1 MIRWQKY
8 KKYSETA
15 NKICIFAEKAVLLLP
30 KKGRLNGI
38 MPEIVLHYI
47 WEKCLWAGYEQQT
60 TDGKTVEIL
69 SVGEHNRDAGPD
81 YSHARVRID
90 GKEWIG
96 NIEIHVCSSDWTK
109 HRHHLDKAY
118 DNIILHVV
126 RTADKPVYNSQ
137 GELVPQCE
145 LNYPSDKDYL
155 SGLFAAAQQMD
166 SAVARIGCAEQ
177 LLHDPQL
184 LTEGWRKTLLQKRME
199 CKRASITRLLE
210 ITKGSWEHA
219 LYISLARNFGFHTNS
234 VPFEELAINTPL
246 SYLQKHRNSLFQ
258 LTALLMGQAGLIG
271 DALDLQKEYV
281 FLRAKFGLT
290 PLDASVWKHARMR
303 PQNNPELRIRQ
314 FAQLIYQSENLLSKI
329 LDTDD
334 LKQLESLFLVDKMG
348 KSSID
353 ILLINT
359 VIPYKYAYAL
369 SRHNTAQAEQAL
381 RLMEKIAPE
390 NNTIVRQWRVL
401 GQEVK
406 NAADTQALLHLYQ
419 NYCQHHECINCEVG
433 YKIFENRQLTLF

>member
-1 MIRWQKY
+1 
-8 KKYSETA
+8 
-15 NKICIFAEKAVLLLP
+15 
-30 KKGRLNGI
+30 

-47 WEKCLWAGYEQQT
+47 WEHCLWAGFDQYT
-60 TDGKTVEIL
+60 TDGKKVEIL

-90 GKEWIG
+90 GKEWVG
-96 NIEIHVCSSDWTK
+96 NIEIHVCASDWTK
-109 HRHHLDKAY
+109 HHHHLDKAY

-126 RTADKPVYNSQ
+126 RTADKPVYNSK

-155 SGLFAAAQQMD
+155 SALFESAQRMD
-166 SAVARIGCAEQ
+166 SAIARIGCAEQ
-177 LLHDPQL
+177 LLHDPRL
-184 LTEGWRKTLLQKRME
+184 LTEGWRKTLLCKRLE

-246 SYLQKHRNSLFQ
+246 SCLQKHRNSLFQ
-258 LTALLMGQAGLIG
+258 LTALLLGQAGLVQEPE
-271 DALDLQKEYV
+271 LQKEYD
-281 FLRAKFGLT
+281 FLRVKFGLT
-290 PLDASVWKHARMR
+290 PLEGSIWKHARLR
-303 PQNNPELRIRQ
+303 PQNSPELRIRQ
-314 FAQLIYQSENLLSKI
+314 FAQLMHQSENLLSKI

-334 LKQLESLFLVDKMG
+334 LKELEVLFAVPQMG
-348 KSSID
+348 KSSVD

-369 SRHNTAQAEQAL
+369 HQNNPVKAEQAM
-381 RLMEKIAPE
+381 RLMEKIPAE

>member
-1 MIRWQKY
+1 
-8 KKYSETA
+8 
-15 NKICIFAEKAVLLLP
+15 
-30 KKGRLNGI
+30 
-38 MPEIVLHYI
+38 MPEIILHYI
-47 WEKCLWAGYEQQT
+47 WEHCLWAGFEQYT
-60 TDGKTVEIL
+60 TDGKKVEIL

-90 GKEWIG
+90 SKEWVG

-109 HRHHLDKAY
+109 HHHHLDKAY

-126 RTADKPVYNSQ
+126 RTADKPIYNSK

-155 SGLFAAAQQMD
+155 SALFESAQRMD
-166 SAVARIGCAEQ
+166 SAIARIGCAEQ
-177 LLHDPQL
+177 LLHDPRL
-184 LTEGWRKTLLQKRME
+184 LTEGWRKTLLCKRLE

-258 LTALLMGQAGLIG
+258 LTALLLGQAGLVQEPE
-271 DALDLQKEYV
+271 LQKEYD
-281 FLRAKFGLT
+281 FLRVKFGLT
-290 PLDASVWKHARMR
+290 PLEGSIWKHARLR
-303 PQNNPELRIRQ
+303 PQNSPELRIRQ
-314 FAQLIYQSENLLSKI
+314 FAQLMHQSENLLSKI

-334 LKQLESLFLVDKMG
+334 LKELEVLFAVPQMG
-348 KSSID
+348 KSSVD

-369 SRHNTAQAEQAL
+369 HQNNPVKAEQAM
-381 RLMEKIAPE
+381 RLMEKIPAE

>member
-1 MIRWQKY
+1 
-8 KKYSETA
+8 
-15 NKICIFAEKAVLLLP
+15 
-30 KKGRLNGI
+30 
-38 MPEIVLHYI
+38 MPEIILHYI
-47 WEKCLWAGYEQQT
+47 WEHCLWAGYEQRT
-60 TDGKTVEIL
+60 TDGKSVEIL

-81 YSHARVRID
+81 YSHARIRID
-90 GKEWIG
+90 GHEWVG
-96 NIEIHVCSSDWTK
+96 NIEIHVCSSDWIK
-109 HRHHLDKAY
+109 HRHQLDKAY

-126 RTADKPVYNSQ
+126 RTADKPIYNSK

-155 SGLFAAAQQMD
+155 SALFESAQKMD
-166 SAVARIGCAEQ
+166 SAIARIGCAEQ
-177 LLHDPQL
+177 LLHDPRL
-184 LTEGWRKTLLQKRME
+184 LTDGWRKTLLRKRLE

-219 LYISLARNFGFHTNS
+219 LYISMARNFGFHTNS

-246 SYLQKHRNSLFQ
+246 SCLQKHRNSLFQ
-258 LTALLMGQAGLIG
+258 LTALLLGQAGLINEPE
-271 DALDLQKEYV
+271 LQKEYD
-281 FLRAKFGLT
+281 FLRVKFGLT
-290 PLDASVWKHARMR
+290 PLEGSIWKHARLR
-303 PQNNPELRIRQ
+303 PQNSPELRIRQ
-314 FAQLIYQSENLLSKI
+314 FAQLMHQSENLLSKI

-334 LKQLESLFLVDKMG
+334 LKELEVLFAVPQIG
-348 KSSID
+348 KSSVD

-369 SRHNTAQAEQAL
+369 HQNNPVKAEQVL
-381 RLMEKIAPE
+381 RLMEKIPAE

>member
-1 MIRWQKY
+1 
-8 KKYSETA
+8 
-15 NKICIFAEKAVLLLP
+15 
-30 KKGRLNGI
+30 

-47 WEKCLWAGYEQQT
+47 WEHCLWAGFEQYT
-60 TDGKTVEIL
+60 TDGKKVEIL

-81 YSHARVRID
+81 YSHARIRID
-90 GKEWIG
+90 GHEWVG

-109 HRHHLDKAY
+109 HHHHLDKAY

-126 RTADKPVYNSQ
+126 RTADKPIYNSK

-155 SGLFAAAQQMD
+155 SALFESAQRMD
-166 SAVARIGCAEQ
+166 SAIARIGCAEQ
-177 LLHDPQL
+177 LLHDPRL
-184 LTEGWRKTLLQKRME
+184 LTEGWRKTLLCKRLE

-258 LTALLMGQAGLIG
+258 LTALLLGQAGLVQEPE
-271 DALDLQKEYV
+271 LQKEYD
-281 FLRAKFGLT
+281 FLRVKFGLT
-290 PLDASVWKHARMR
+290 PLEGSIWKHARLR
-303 PQNNPELRIRQ
+303 PQNSPELRIRQ
-314 FAQLIYQSENLLSKI
+314 FAQLMHQSENLLSKI

-334 LKQLESLFLVDKMG
+334 LKELEMLFAVPQMG
-348 KSSID
+348 KSSVD

-369 SRHNTAQAEQAL
+369 HQNNPVKAEQAL
-381 RLMEKIAPE
+381 RLMEKIPAE

>member
-1 MIRWQKY
+1 
-8 KKYSETA
+8 
-15 NKICIFAEKAVLLLP
+15 
-30 KKGRLNGI
+30 
-38 MPEIVLHYI
+38 MPEIILHYI
-47 WEKCLWAGYEQQT
+47 WEHCLWAGFDQYT
-60 TDGKTVEIL
+60 TDGKKVEIL

-81 YSHARVRID
+81 YSHARIRID
-90 GKEWIG
+90 GHEWVG
-96 NIEIHVCSSDWTK
+96 NIEIHVCASDWTK
-109 HRHHLDKAY
+109 HHHHLDKAY

-126 RTADKPVYNSQ
+126 RMADKPIYNSK

-155 SGLFAAAQQMD
+155 SALFESAQRMD
-166 SAVARIGCAEQ
+166 SAIARIGCAEQ
-177 LLHDPQL
+177 LLHDPRL
-184 LTEGWRKTLLQKRME
+184 LTEGWRKTLLCKRLE

-258 LTALLMGQAGLIG
+258 LTALLLGQAGLVQEPE
-271 DALDLQKEYV
+271 LQKEYD
-281 FLRAKFGLT
+281 FLRIKFGLT
-290 PLDASVWKHARMR
+290 PLDGSIWKHARLR
-303 PQNNPELRIRQ
+303 PQNSPELRIRQ
-314 FAQLIYQSENLLSKI
+314 FAQLMHQSENLLSKI

-334 LKQLESLFLVDKMG
+334 LKELEVLFAVPQMG
-348 KSSID
+348 KSSVD

-369 SRHNTAQAEQAL
+369 HQNNPVKAEQAL
-381 RLMEKIAPE
+381 RLMEKIPAE

>member
-1 MIRWQKY
+1 
-8 KKYSETA
+8 
-15 NKICIFAEKAVLLLP
+15 
-30 KKGRLNGI
+30 

-47 WEKCLWAGYEQQT
+47 WEHCLWAGMAQQT
-60 TDGKTVEIL
+60 TDGRVVEIL

-90 GKEWIG
+90 GKEWVG
-96 NIEIHVCSSDWTK
+96 NIEIHVCASDWIK

-118 DNIILHVV
+118 DNVILHVV
-126 RTADKPVYNSQ
+126 RTADKPVYNSR

-145 LNYPSDKDYL
+145 LQYPGDRDYL
-155 SGLFAAAQQMD
+155 TGLFAAAQQMD

-177 LLHDPQL
+177 LLHDPGL
-184 LTEGWRKTLLQKRME
+184 LTEGWRNTLLRKRLE
-199 CKRASITRLLE
+199 CKRASIMRLLE

-234 VPFEELAINTPL
+234 LPFEQLAINTPL

-258 LTALLMGQAGLIG
+258 LTALLMGQAGLLTNERVNELTNEGIR
-271 DALDLQKEYV
+271 DLAKEYD
-281 FLRAKFGLT
+281 FLRIKFNLT
-290 PLDASVWKHARMR
+290 PMDDSVWKHGRLR
-303 PQNNPELRIRQ
+303 PQNSPELRIRQ
-314 FAQLIYQSENLLSKI
+314 FAQLLYQSENLFSKI
-329 LDTDD
+329 LDTADWKV
-334 LKQLESLFLVDKMG
+334 LASLFEITSERPSCSGSKPVG

-369 SRHNTAQAEQAL
+369 YKNHPAEAEAAL
-381 RLMEKIAPE
+381 VLMEHIAPE
-390 NNTIVRQWRVL
+390 NNTIIRQWRVL
-401 GQEVK
+401 GQEVR

-433 YKIFENRQLTLF
+433 HAIFKDRQLRLF

>member
-1 MIRWQKY
+1 
-8 KKYSETA
+8 
-15 NKICIFAEKAVLLLP
+15 
-30 KKGRLNGI
+30 

-47 WEKCLWAGYEQQT
+47 WERCLWAGFEQKT
-60 TDGKTVEIL
+60 TDGKSVEIL

-90 GKEWIG
+90 GKEWVG

-109 HRHHLDKAY
+109 HRHHLDSAY
-118 DNIILHVV
+118 DNVILHVV
-126 RTADKPVYNSQ
+126 RTADKPVWNSK

-145 LNYPSDKDYL
+145 LNYASEKDYL

-166 SAVARIGCAEQ
+166 SAVGRIGCAEH
-177 LLHDPQL
+177 LLHEPGL
-184 LTEGWRKTLLQKRME
+184 LTEGWRKTLLYKRLE
-199 CKRASITRLLE
+199 CKRASIERLLE

-234 VPFEELAINTPL
+234 LPFEQLAINTPL

-258 LTALLMGQAGLIG
+258 LTAMLMGQAGLIG
-271 DALDLQKEYV
+271 EDKELQKEYA
-281 FLRAKFGLT
+281 FMQAKFGLT
-290 PLDASVWKHARMR
+290 PMDPSVWKHGKLR
-303 PQNNPELRIRQ
+303 PQNSPELRIRQ
-314 FAQLIYQSENLLSKI
+314 FAQLLYQSENLLSKI

-334 LKQLESLFLVDKMG
+334 LKELEALFAVPQMG

-359 VIPYKYAYAL
+359 VLPYKYAYAKHRNATFDAY
-369 SRHNTAQAEQAL
+369 S
-381 RLMEKIAPE
+381 LMEKIPAE

-401 GQEVK
+401 GQEIH

-433 YKIFENRQLTLF
+433 YKIFQDRQLKLF

>member
-1 MIRWQKY
+1 
-8 KKYSETA
+8 
-15 NKICIFAEKAVLLLP
+15 
-30 KKGRLNGI
+30 

-47 WEKCLWAGYEQQT
+47 WEHCLWAGFYQYT
-60 TDGKTVEIL
+60 TDGKKVEIL

-81 YSHARVRID
+81 YSHARIRID
-90 GKEWIG
+90 GHEWVG

-109 HRHHLDKAY
+109 HHHHLDKAY

-126 RTADKPVYNSQ
+126 RTADKPIYNSK

-155 SGLFAAAQQMD
+155 SALFESAQRMD
-166 SAVARIGCAEQ
+166 SAIARIGCAEQ
-177 LLHDPQL
+177 LLHDPRL
-184 LTEGWRKTLLQKRME
+184 LTEGWRKTLLCKRLE

-258 LTALLMGQAGLIG
+258 LTALLLGQAGLVQEPE
-271 DALDLQKEYV
+271 LQKEYD
-281 FLRAKFGLT
+281 FLRVKFGLT
-290 PLDASVWKHARMR
+290 PLEGSIWKHARLR
-303 PQNNPELRIRQ
+303 PQNSPELRIRQ
-314 FAQLIYQSENLLSKI
+314 FAQLMHQSENLLSKI

-334 LKQLESLFLVDKMG
+334 LKELEMLFAVPQMG
-348 KSSID
+348 KSSVD

-369 SRHNTAQAEQAL
+369 HQNNPVKAEQAM
-381 RLMEKIAPE
+381 RLMEKIPAE

>member
-1 MIRWQKY
+1 
-8 KKYSETA
+8 
-15 NKICIFAEKAVLLLP
+15 
-30 KKGRLNGI
+30 
-38 MPEIVLHYI
+38 MPEIILHYI
-47 WEKCLWAGYEQQT
+47 WEHCLWAGFEQFT
-60 TDGKTVEIL
+60 TDGKKVEIL

-81 YSHARVRID
+81 YSHARIRID
-90 GKEWIG
+90 GKEWVG
-96 NIEIHVCSSDWTK
+96 NIEIHVCASDWTK
-109 HRHHLDKAY
+109 HHHHLDKAY

-126 RTADKPVYNSQ
+126 RTADKPIYNSK

-155 SGLFAAAQQMD
+155 SALFESAQRMD
-166 SAVARIGCAEQ
+166 SAIARIGCAEQ
-177 LLHDPQL
+177 LLHDPRL
-184 LTEGWRKTLLQKRME
+184 LTEGWRKTLLCKRLE

-246 SYLQKHRNSLFQ
+246 SCLQKHRNSLFQ
-258 LTALLMGQAGLIG
+258 LTALLLGQAGLVQEPE
-271 DALDLQKEYV
+271 LQKEYD
-281 FLRAKFGLT
+281 FLRVKFGLT
-290 PLDASVWKHARMR
+290 PLEGSIWKHARLR
-303 PQNNPELRIRQ
+303 PQNSPELRIRQ
-314 FAQLIYQSENLLSKI
+314 FAQLMHQSENLLSKI

-334 LKQLESLFLVDKMG
+334 LKELEVLFAVPQMG
-348 KSSID
+348 KSSVD

-369 SRHNTAQAEQAL
+369 HQNNPVKAEQAL
-381 RLMEKIAPE
+381 RLMEKIPAE

>member
-1 MIRWQKY
+1 
-8 KKYSETA
+8 
-15 NKICIFAEKAVLLLP
+15 
-30 KKGRLNGI
+30 

-47 WEKCLWAGYEQQT
+47 WEHCLWAGYEQKT
-60 TDGKTVEIL
+60 TDGRPVEIV

-109 HRHHLDKAY
+109 HHHHLDKAY
-118 DNIILHVV
+118 NNVILHVV
-126 RTADKPVYNSQ
+126 RTADKPVYNSK

-145 LNYPSDKDYL
+145 LQYPSDKDYL
-155 SGLFAAAQQMD
+155 SELFAAAQQMD
-166 SAVARIGCAEQ
+166 SAIGRIGCAEQ
-177 LLHDPQL
+177 LLHEPGL
-184 LTEGWRKTLLQKRME
+184 LTEGWRKTLLYKRLE
-199 CKRASITRLLE
+199 CKRASIERLLE

-234 VPFEELAINTPL
+234 LPFEQLAINTPL

-258 LTALLMGQAGLIG
+258 LTAMLMGQAGGLEPSSLSHS
-271 DALDLQKEYV
+271 DDKEKQLLAKEYA
-281 FLRAKFGLT
+281 FMRAKFGLT
-290 PLDASVWKHARMR
+290 PMDASIWKHSKMR
-303 PQNNPELRIRQ
+303 PQNSPELRIKQ
-314 FAQLIYQSENLLSKI
+314 FAQLLYQSENLLSKI

-334 LKQLESLFLVDKMG
+334 LKELEQLFTVPQMG

-359 VIPYKYAYAL
+359 VIPYKYAYGKHRIADFDAY
-369 SRHNTAQAEQAL
+369 S
-381 RLMEKIAPE
+381 LMTKIPAE
-390 NNTIVRQWRVL
+390 NNTIIRQWRVL

-433 YKIFENRQLTLF
+433 YKIFQDRQLKLF

>member
-1 MIRWQKY
+1 
-8 KKYSETA
+8 
-15 NKICIFAEKAVLLLP
+15 
-30 KKGRLNGI
+30 

-47 WEKCLWAGYEQQT
+47 WEKCLWAGYEQYT
-60 TDGKTVEIL
+60 TDGKRVEIL

-126 RTADKPVYNSQ
+126 RTADKPVWNSK

-145 LNYPSDKDYL
+145 LNYPGDKDYL

-166 SAVARIGCAEQ
+166 SAVGRIGCAEQ

-184 LTEGWRKTLLQKRME
+184 MTDGWRKTLLQKRME

-258 LTALLMGQAGLIG
+258 LTALLMGQAGLIKASG
-271 DALDLQKEYV
+271 EGLEASDEGLAKEYA
-281 FLRAKFGLT
+281 FMRAKFGLT

-303 PQNNPELRIRQ
+303 PQNSPELRIMQ
-314 FAQLIYQSENLLSKI
+314 FAQLIYQSEHLLSKI

-334 LKQLESLFLVDKMG
+334 LKELETLFAVSQMG

-369 SRHNTAQAEQAL
+369 HQNNPSKAEQAL

-406 NAADTQALLHLYQ
+406 NAGDTQALLHLYQ

-433 YKIFENRQLTLF
+433 YKIFENRQLSLF

>member
-1 MIRWQKY
+1 
-8 KKYSETA
+8 
-15 NKICIFAEKAVLLLP
+15 
-30 KKGRLNGI
+30 

-47 WEKCLWAGYEQQT
+47 WEHCLWAGFEQYT
-60 TDGKTVEIL
+60 TDGKKVEIL

-81 YSHARVRID
+81 YSHARIRID
-90 GKEWIG
+90 GHEWVG
-96 NIEIHVCSSDWTK
+96 NIEIHVCASDWTK
-109 HRHHLDKAY
+109 HHHHLDKAY

-126 RTADKPVYNSQ
+126 RTADKPIHNSK

-155 SGLFAAAQQMD
+155 SALFESAQRMD
-166 SAVARIGCAEQ
+166 SAIARIGCAEQ
-177 LLHDPQL
+177 LLHDPRL
-184 LTEGWRKTLLQKRME
+184 LTEGWRKTLLCKRLE

-246 SYLQKHRNSLFQ
+246 SCLQKHRNSLFQ
-258 LTALLMGQAGLIG
+258 LTALLLGQAGLVQEPE
-271 DALDLQKEYV
+271 LQKEYD
-281 FLRAKFGLT
+281 FLRVKFGLT
-290 PLDASVWKHARMR
+290 PLEGSIWKHARLR
-303 PQNNPELRIRQ
+303 PQNSPELRIRQ
-314 FAQLIYQSENLLSKI
+314 FAQLMHQSENLLSKI

-334 LKQLESLFLVDKMG
+334 LKELEVLFAVPQMG
-348 KSSID
+348 KSSVD

-369 SRHNTAQAEQAL
+369 HQNNPVKAEQAL
-381 RLMEKIAPE
+381 RLMEKIPAE

>member
-1 MIRWQKY
+1 
-8 KKYSETA
+8 
-15 NKICIFAEKAVLLLP
+15 
-30 KKGRLNGI
+30 
-38 MPEIVLHYI
+38 MPEIILHYI
-47 WEKCLWAGYEQQT
+47 WEHCLWAGFEQYT
-60 TDGKTVEIL
+60 TDGKKVEIL

-90 GKEWIG
+90 GHEWVG
-96 NIEIHVCSSDWTK
+96 NIEIHVCASDWTK
-109 HRHHLDKAY
+109 HHHHLDKAY

-126 RTADKPVYNSQ
+126 RTADKPIYNSK

-155 SGLFAAAQQMD
+155 SALFESAQRMD
-166 SAVARIGCAEQ
+166 SAIARIGCAEQ
-177 LLHDPQL
+177 LLHDPRL
-184 LTEGWRKTLLQKRME
+184 LTEGWRKTLLCKRLE

-246 SYLQKHRNSLFQ
+246 SCLQKHRNSLFQ
-258 LTALLMGQAGLIG
+258 LTALLLGQAGLVQEPE
-271 DALDLQKEYV
+271 LQKEYD
-281 FLRAKFGLT
+281 FLRVKFGLT
-290 PLDASVWKHARMR
+290 PLEGSIWKHARLR
-303 PQNNPELRIRQ
+303 PQNSPELRIRQ
-314 FAQLIYQSENLLSKI
+314 FAQLMHQSENLLSKI

-334 LKQLESLFLVDKMG
+334 LKELEVLFAVPQMG
-348 KSSID
+348 KSSVD

-369 SRHNTAQAEQAL
+369 HQNNPVKAEQAL
-381 RLMEKIAPE
+381 RLMEKIPAE